1 MVLVAK
7 SIVKNGQLKRIIKN
21 CLTKRE
27 CQRVF
32 IHQLKD
38 KKMEELKALK
48 DKLSKLMEIKNPY
61 LQLKIT
67 IHNLQ
72 LMISERENKIK

>member
-1 MVLVAK
+1 
-7 SIVKNGQLKRIIKN
+7 
-21 CLTKRE
+21 
-27 CQRVF
+27 
-32 IHQLKD
+32 
-38 KKMEELKALK
+38 MEELKALK
-48 DKLSKLMEIKNPY
+48 DKLSKLMQIKNPY